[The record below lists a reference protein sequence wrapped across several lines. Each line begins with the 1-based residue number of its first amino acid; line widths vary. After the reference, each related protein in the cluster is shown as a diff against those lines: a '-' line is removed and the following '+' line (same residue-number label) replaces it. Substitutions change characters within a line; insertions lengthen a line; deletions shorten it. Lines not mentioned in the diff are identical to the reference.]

1 MGDVKYNENF
11 LEVSFLM
18 LEYSR
23 LCSINVIL
31 IFIKVLKYL
40 ASWFER
46 VMIIFQTLSH
56 AKSDILYFLIM
67 YMIIFFAFVVM
78 CHIYYGADLTTF
90 GTIVMS
96 LKTLFLMLL
105 GDLGYLDDMI
115 VLNKVLSFF
124 FFIAFMTSM
133 QFILVNM
140 FIAFISNAYSEVK
153 DNSVT
158 AKRLE
163 DELKQKHWSV
173 YMEEVLKR
181 AVKKIKK
188 QKKDVEEEEDKA
200 AKIDPEEEERRKK
213 QMKFDQELD
222 ESFREA
228 RQREMEQRKK

>member
-1 MGDVKYNENF
+1 MNNLKFVVRGFKEHFNDGWNVIDGSFLVLSAVAAGLWIQITVLHQSHVQTMSDRQLMGDVKYNENF
-11 LEVSFLM
+11 LSVSFLM

-67 YMIIFFAFVVM
+67 YIIIFFAFVVM

-90 GTIVMS
+90 GTIIMS

-163 DELKQKHWSV
+163 DELK
-173 YMEEVLKR
+173 
-181 AVKKIKK
+181 
-188 QKKDVEEEEDKA
+188 
-200 AKIDPEEEERRKK
+200 
-213 QMKFDQELD
+213 
-222 ESFREA
+222 
-228 RQREMEQRKK
+228 